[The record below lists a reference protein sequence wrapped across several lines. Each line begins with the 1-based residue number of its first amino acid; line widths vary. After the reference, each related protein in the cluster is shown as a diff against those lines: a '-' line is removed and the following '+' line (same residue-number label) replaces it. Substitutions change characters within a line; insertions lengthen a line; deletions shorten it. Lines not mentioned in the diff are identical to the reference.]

1 MALELAGDCD
11 APCRARGRGRAR
23 AMDVTATVTARDR
36 DFELALLL
44 DARDGR
50 ELAATT
56 ATCEVCVVA
65 EVGDMLAD
73 RAAVLGAKLD
83 ALATAPPRLRFVS
96 CPGGAMISIDGERV
110 GAAPLERTL
119 DAGRHRA
126 KAVLEGHLPL
136 ELQFDAVAGT
146 EEELTLTLSPVPPR
160 ARALRP
166 AGAAT
171 LGIGVALAAVGVP
184 LLVLHGRPFRG
195 RCTGADV
202 DVDGDCRFRYDTR
215 TGGAM
220 VTAHRRC
227 RCDRDRRGVAGCRRK
242 RGRPRRRA
250 HARVGLGRAALG
262 RSRWAHGI
270 LEGADARRCC
280 PATAKLCA
288 GVDAL
293 DDHACGGGGAAGAA
307 DAEVLVQQRIGADD
321 TGLPCHGQLDPDAPI
336 VVREPQL
343 CENEALRRGL
353 GSDVDHGPRPGPVRT
368 PPGCRPR
375 WCPGGCRNSK
385 TSRPTPCRMQ
395 HPVPGRWCCAR
406 PGSRR
411 NRPRRWARCC

>member
-1 MALELAGDCD
+1 MGLARGARRTGALRPGCCRLAVAAAVWALATPRPAVAQLCAPASDAAPAEPGGAIGVLPLRLAGELPPAFLEQLQARVPEGLGRGGREVVALELAGDCD
-11 APCRARGRGRAR
+11 APCRVRAAEAAHARWI
-23 AMDVTATVTARDR
+23 VTATVTARDR
-36 DFELALLL
+36 DFELALALL

-56 ATCEVCVVA
+56 ATCEVCAVA

-96 CPGGAMISIDGERV
+96 RPGGAMIWIDGERV

-166 AGAAT
+166 AGATT

-215 TGGAM
+215 TGGAIAIAIAGAAI
-220 VTAHRRC
+220 VTGAVLL
-227 RCDRDRRGVAGCRRK
+227 GVAARD
-242 RGRPRRRA
+242 RPRRRA
-250 HARVGLGRAALG
+250 HARVGLG
-262 RSRWAHGI
+262 
-270 LEGADARRCC
+270 
-280 PATAKLCA
+280 
-288 GVDAL
+288 
-293 DDHACGGGGAAGAA
+293 
-307 DAEVLVQQRIGADD
+307 VLRF
-321 TGLPCHGQLDPDAPI
+321 
-336 VVREPQL
+336 
-343 CENEALRRGL
+343 
-353 GSDVDHGPRPGPVRT
+353 
-368 PPGCRPR
+368 
-375 WCPGGCRNSK
+375 
-385 TSRPTPCRMQ
+385 
-395 HPVPGRWCCAR
+395 
-406 PGSRR
+406 
-411 NRPRRWARCC
+411 